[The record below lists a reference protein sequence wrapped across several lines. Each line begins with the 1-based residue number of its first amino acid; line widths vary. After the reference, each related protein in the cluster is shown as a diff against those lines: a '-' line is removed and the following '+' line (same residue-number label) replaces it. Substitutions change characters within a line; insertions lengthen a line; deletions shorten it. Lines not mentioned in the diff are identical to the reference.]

1 MKKEYYFVVSVP
13 CIRLNMKDKM
23 LAEYLKSYKNCL
35 LEFGEEYTPEVLIA
49 DINKRLDK
57 INASNKRCRDI
68 RLMRENGMN
77 GEIVFEFESGVGLGI
92 QSAMMVLRPVRRWV
106 SGSSSNG
113 KSDAEKKLQS

>member
-35 LEFGEEYTPEVLIA
+35 LEFGEEYTTEVLIA

-92 QSAMMVLRPVRRWV
+92 QSAMMVLRPVRRWL

-113 KSDAEKKLQS
+113 KSDAE